1 MTART
6 PAPTGVG
13 WTALGVAAARALES
27 ERPDR
32 LFNDPYAADFVGG
45 DPHRFRDASDQ
56 SQAVFQGLGDYLAIR
71 THFLDTYLIGVVGPD
86 VRQVV
91 LVAAGLDTR
100 AFRMP
105 WPPRVRLFEVDL
117 PQVLDFKQDVL
128 DDCGARSSCQRTVI
142 PADLTT
148 DWAIPLR
155 NSGFRHDEPTVWLV
169 EGLLVY
175 LTEADND
182 RLMARIA
189 ELSCP
194 GSQLAVEYVTRTS
207 LVTSSVRQLREGF
220 AHELSSL
227 WRNAALTAPAAW
239 LAGHGWTVDR
249 HPLAELAESYG
260 RPMPPAFDPRRPE
273 SSTVDL
279 LTARR

>member
-45 DPHRFRDASDQ
+45 DPHGFRDASDQ
-56 SQAVFQGLGDYLAIR
+56 SRAVFEGLGDYLAIR
-71 THFLDTYLIGVVGPD
+71 THFLDTYLTGVVGPD

-105 WPPRVRLFEVDL
+105 WPSGVRLFEVDL

-128 DDCGARSSCQRTVI
+128 DDRGARSSCQRTVV

-182 RLMARIA
+182 RLMARIT

-194 GSQLAVEYVTRTS
+194 GSRLAVEYVTRTS

-227 WRNAALTAPAAW
+227 WRNAASTAPAAW

-249 HPLAELAESYG
+249 HRLAGLAESYG
-260 RPMPPAFDPRRPE
+260 RPMPPAFDPRLPE